1 LTAHR
6 FRERLT
12 ASADEQGWT
21 VKTATPRFDKY
32 RKGVDSI
39 NVLFSPRGGLWCVE
53 LFVGQVGYHL
63 CEARVFGDTDR
74 ERRLTAAEVEG
85 WLREHGHWN

>member
-6 FRERLT
+6 FRERLAT
-12 ASADEQGWT
+12 SAREHDWT
-21 VKTATPRFDKY
+21 VETATPRFDMY
-32 RKGVDSI
+32 RKGADSI
-39 NVLFSPRGGLWCVE
+39 NVLFNPAGGLWCVE
-53 LFVGQVGYHL
+53 LYIGQIGYHL
-63 CEARVFGDTDR
+63 CEARVVCNTDR